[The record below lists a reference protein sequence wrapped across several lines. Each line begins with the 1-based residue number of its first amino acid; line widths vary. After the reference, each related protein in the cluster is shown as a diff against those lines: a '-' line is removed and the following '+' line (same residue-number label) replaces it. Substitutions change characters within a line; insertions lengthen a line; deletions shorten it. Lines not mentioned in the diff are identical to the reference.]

1 MPNRVQ
7 ELVDQALTLTDDER
21 AELVGRLMETLA
33 PISDF
38 DAEYEKEIDQRIADI
53 EAGRVKL
60 ESLEEV
66 VARAREAIR

>member
-7 ELVDQALTLTDDER
+7 ELVDQALTLTDEER

-38 DAEYEKEIDQRIADI
+38 DVEYEKVIDQRIADI
-53 EAGRVKL
+53 EAGRAKL
-60 ESLEEV
+60 EPLADAI
-66 VARAREAIR
+66 ARARDATR